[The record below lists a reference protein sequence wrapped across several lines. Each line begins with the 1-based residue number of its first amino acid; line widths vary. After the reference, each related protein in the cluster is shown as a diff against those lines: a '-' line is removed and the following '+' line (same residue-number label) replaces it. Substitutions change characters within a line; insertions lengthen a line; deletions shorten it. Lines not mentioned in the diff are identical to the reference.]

1 MRLKSSALQVVSRRR
16 AVCFHFRSIC
26 SRLLFPLMNILR
38 LIYYID
44 SSSNVHEKILNFTHD
59 SDTFQKMVKSCFF
72 RRFYA
77 VYLHSFLFAF
87 LPFLYLRSSCPCEQ
101 KSTSRPGLHSG
112 RDVRIE
118 DSIAAVASAFLGLG
132 EAVKPHFGSFYIV
145 CILPFVCARLRL
157 HIPFNLRLSLQ
168 HRVNHGRQLNLH
180 QLGGAVQAL
189 AHAPWCCGTRGTS
202 EWQPGRLPCR
212 KEHRAASG
220 PPAWC

>member
-145 CILPFVCARLRL
+145 WHSTVRMCPAA
-157 HIPFNLRLSLQ
+157 P
-168 HRVNHGRQLNLH
+168 
-180 QLGGAVQAL
+180 
-189 AHAPWCCGTRGTS
+189 AHS
-202 EWQPGRLPCR
+202 V
-212 KEHRAASG
+212 
-220 PPAWC
+220 

>member
-101 KSTSRPGLHSG
+101 KKHIPPGL
-112 RDVRIE
+112 
-118 DSIAAVASAFLGLG
+118 AFRSRCAYRGFHCCRG
-132 EAVKPHFGSFYIV
+132 V
-145 CILPFVCARLRL
+145 CVPRLRGSRETSLRFIL
-157 HIPFNLRLSLQ
+157 HCMYSTVRMCP
-168 HRVNHGRQLNLH
+168 
-180 QLGGAVQAL
+180 AAP
-189 AHAPWCCGTRGTS
+189 AHS
-202 EWQPGRLPCR
+202 V
-212 KEHRAASG
+212 
-220 PPAWC
+220 